1 MSNDNDDIDDIDVP
15 AFGPGSA
22 SISTVIGD
30 EPVVIASTATLRDAA
45 RRLSEAGVGMIV
57 VGSTEVVEGVVSERD
72 IVRAVAT
79 GVDLDTTTVADVE
92 TKDHL
97 DWATVDSTIAEVADE
112 MMRDYGLHRKW
123 FAARPRARREIRCGS
138 SSPPAPAPR
147 RRTRLRPTTAD
158 PGSPWRATRRR
169 GWLPRQSDRPARQSS
184 AASHRARN
192 LRL

>member
-112 MMRDYGLHRKW
+112 MMRDYVRHILVTNGRKLIGVVSMRDVL
-123 FAARPRARREIRCGS
+123 A
-138 SSPPAPAPR
+138 
-147 RRTRLRPTTAD
+147 LYVD
-158 PGSPWRATRRR
+158 
-169 GWLPRQSDRPARQSS
+169 
-184 AASHRARN
+184 
-192 LRL
+192 